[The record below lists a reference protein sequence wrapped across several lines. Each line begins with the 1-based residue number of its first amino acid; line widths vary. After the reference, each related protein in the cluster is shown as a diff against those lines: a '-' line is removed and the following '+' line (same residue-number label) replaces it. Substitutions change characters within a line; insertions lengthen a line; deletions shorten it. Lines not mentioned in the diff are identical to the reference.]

1 MLVILSDLHLNDG
14 TTGTGLAKE
23 AIGLLADRIREL
35 AITASW
41 RSDGG
46 YRPIERIDL
55 VLLGDVF
62 DLLHSSLCQ
71 KRPDIRP
78 WHDTHS
84 PGFIDMV
91 SSITNDILSN
101 NLEVLQELRALTV
114 DGEVAVPP
122 MLRTARPATD
132 ADFQPVTVRIHYMV
146 GEHDWF
152 LHLPGEHY
160 NAMRQK
166 LVDQMGLAQRA
177 DQPFPHDIVEND
189 ELLQV
194 MRRHKVVARHGDLF
208 DPGLA
213 LRAIATRASL
223 SDGAGDRT
231 FKSGFF
237 GIELDRESWHER
249 PVRRCLVGFTPTDSV
264 QPLLLGCQPGSK
276 ASWNATAQP
285 AKSGKRVKLL
295 WDRLVEELL
304 ASEPVCRLDATAPGN
319 LVDGLAQALRFGRR
333 VSNGWGGAT
342 RQWMQELR
350 GGSESYACHAPTEP
364 DFRNRRAKH
373 IVYGHTHLSE
383 ITPLDAIH
391 AEGYELDQIY
401 FNSGTWRRVFRQAQF
416 AGGQTEFIP
425 FDMMTYLTF
434 FQGAR
439 AAKGAVLMKR
449 GAAHS
454 AFRLHNSDPIALM
467 PAKRKGRA
475 SFAGPH
481 FMSSPSRTATPA
493 FVRARTT

>member
-14 TTGTGLAKE
+14 TTGAGLATE
-23 AIGLLADRIREL
+23 AMGLLADRIRDL

-55 VLLGDVF
+55 VLLGDIF
-62 DLLHSSLCQ
+62 DLLHSSLWQ
-71 KRPDIRP
+71 NRPDIRP
-78 WHDTHS
+78 WHDPQA

-101 NLEVLQELRALTV
+101 NQEVLQELRALTV
-114 DGEVAVPP
+114 AGEVAVPP

-152 LHLPGEHY
+152 FHLPGEHY
-160 NAMRQK
+160 DALRRK
-166 LVDQMGLAQRA
+166 LVDQLGLAQRA

-208 DPGLA
+208 DP
-213 LRAIATRASL
+213 L
-223 SDGAGDRT
+223 SFEGDRDT
-231 FKSGFF
+231 SSLTDALVLELSNRF
-237 GIELDRESWHER
+237 GIELERELAHDLPDAALLALR
-249 PVRRCLVGFTPTDSV
+249 QIDSV
-264 QPLLLGCQPGSK
+264 QPLLLAPAWIEGILERNCP
-276 ASWNATAQP
+276 QP
-285 AKSGKRVKLL
+285 AVRKRVKLL

-304 ASEPVCRLDATAPGN
+304 ASEPVRRLDTSAPGN

-333 VSNGWGGAT
+333 VSSGWSAAT
-342 RQWMQELR
+342 WQWMQKTR
-350 GGSESYACHAPTEP
+350 GTASDSYACHAPAEP

-416 AGGQTEFIP
+416 AGGQAEFIP
-425 FDMMTYLTF
+425 FDMMTYLAF
-434 FQGAR
+434 FQG
-439 AAKGAVLMKR
+439 
-449 GAAHS
+449 
-454 AFRLHNSDPIALM
+454 DE
-467 PAKRKGRA
+467 RKGRAYEAWSGALGFSPSQRRSYRIDAGKAKSSA

-481 FMSSPSRTATPA
+481 FMSSPSRSATPA
-493 FVRARTT
+493 FVRRTT